1 MIEMP
6 SITSSAYV
14 TTGTSG
20 HLLMGM
26 AAPAVGAA
34 QPHSLNA
41 LLDISRPGGIL
52 RGAAAAFEED
62 VKLTGFGLNQ
72 KESQVGMRFV
82 KIFIVDPTDDLPL
95 AQRVLHNGAEQ
106 LTDLTD
112 QELFFEL
119 PIKELLDKHNATR
132 AGTLNKKAT
141 DKAGKDVFLEPIR
154 VRDLRMNVTLIA
166 SF

>member
-1 MIEMP
+1 MTEMP
-6 SITSSAYV
+6 SITSTAY
-14 TTGTSG
+14 TTSSVSG
-20 HLLMGM
+20 NQMLMGM
-26 AAPAVGAA
+26 AAPSAVPRDMNG
-34 QPHSLNA
+34 P
-41 LLDISRPGGIL
+41 LDLKHPGGIF
-52 RGAAAAFEED
+52 RGAAAAFEEA
-62 VKLTGFGLNQ
+62 VQLTKFGLNQ
-72 KESQVGMRFV
+72 KEAQVGMRFV

-132 AGTLNKKAT
+132 VGTLNKKAT

>member
-1 MIEMP
+1 MTEMP
-6 SITSSAYV
+6 SITSTAY
-14 TTGTSG
+14 TTSSVSG
-20 HLLMGM
+20 NQLRMGM
-26 AAPAVGAA
+26 VAPAASAV
-34 QPHSLNA
+34 QPRRVDLFKA
-41 LLDISRPGGIL
+41 DK
-52 RGAAAAFEED
+52 FEED
-62 VKLTGFGLNQ
+62 VQLTDFGLNL
-72 KESQVGMRFV
+72 KESQMGMRFV

-119 PIKELLDKHNATR
+119 PIKEMLDKHNATR

-154 VRDLRMNVTLIA
+154 VRDLRMNVTMIA
-166 SF
+166 AF